1 MDTTLSALGVGR
13 SGRHAL
19 WHLGLACAAGGAVLE
34 ALTIAAPCAATE
46 WLEDDDDSNASARAG
61 TGIVIGQIIGAVGW
75 AVAADFLGRRE
86 AIVLACVGATGTC
99 AVAACASTPFA
110 FEVGVAVCA
119 ASATGL
125 FIPSLLLAVERAPVT
140 ARAGYATTL
149 AAFVAVGSALVLGAH
164 ALLAVIA
171 GAIASS
177 SVGAQWRAALAFAAA
192 LPFFAGIACARGLVE
207 SPRWLL
213 ASNKHVQLRT
223 QTRQEAARTFNGTGT
238 PGANRVTSILDDTL
252 RNSGDGSKPAVPAP
266 GQACRACVGGV
277 NLCVVGFVFLVAF
290 GLYGITSLIRLEFAS
305 DGRNAA
311 APFRR
316 RLSLSYADSEPC
328 PAIDYGLAFSGLA
341 FDVLFV
347 LIARH
352 VVDVMG
358 RHPCLAGLAAFA
370 GGGLL
375 FLCIPEYFPWAK
387 GASINLVICMMS
399 MARGALTTAVWLT
412 LVYSAET
419 QGDPS

>member
-46 WLEDDDDSNASARAG
+46 WLQDDDSNASARAG
-61 TGIVIGQIIGAVGW
+61 TAIVIGQIIGAAGW
-75 AVAADFLGRRE
+75 AMAADFLGRRE

-110 FEVGVAVCA
+110 FEVHWRRPRPSTRHHAQDELSTQVGVAVCA
-119 ASATGL
+119 ASAAGL

-164 ALLAVIA
+164 SLLAVIA

-177 SVGAQWRAALAFAAA
+177 SVGAQWRAGLAFAAS
-192 LPFFAGIACARGLVE
+192 LPFFAGIACARGLIE

-213 ASNKHVQLRT
+213 ATNKHVQLRT

-266 GQACRACVGGV
+266 GQACRATVGGV
-277 NLCVVGFVFLVAF
+277 NLCGNQYFTAR
-290 GLYGITSLIRLEFAS
+290 SS
-305 DGRNAA
+305 QDGRVIASRCT
-311 APFRR
+311 RR
-316 RLSLSYADSEPC
+316 T
-328 PAIDYGLAFSGLA
+328 G
-341 FDVLFV
+341 
-347 LIARH
+347 
-352 VVDVMG
+352 
-358 RHPCLAGLAAFA
+358 
-370 GGGLL
+370 
-375 FLCIPEYFPWAK
+375 
-387 GASINLVICMMS
+387 
-399 MARGALTTAVWLT
+399 
-412 LVYSAET
+412 
-419 QGDPS
+419 